1 MPKIKKI
8 AYLSNIA
15 YSDVDLSFLHEMQKI
30 ADVTYILLLGSFSQ
44 CSCAIDI
51 RGCKLKEGLH
61 NASEYEPLKKFAHII
76 DMDRFYVF
84 YSPAKH
90 AYEGKSFLFNY
101 KLYKILNKFDVVHTT
116 IVPSSLNIFMP
127 LLRNKL
133 VLTLHDPIPHS
144 SATYKA
150 DSINRKI
157 AFKYI
162 RNIILLNKNQKE
174 EFINYYGISNKTQI
188 YNSALSCYTYL
199 QTYNDSLY
207 SVKKPYIL
215 YFGNIVSYKGLD
227 YLFPAMKKVHELF
240 PNLRLIIAGNGRF
253 YFDIEEYKKLDYFQI
268 ENRFIPDNELAD
280 MIRNCEFTVVPYIDA
295 TQSGVIMSA
304 YAFNKPCVATNVG
317 GLPEMVI
324 DGKNGIIVNPKDVE
338 VLADAICKLHCSQ
351 EKIKEFA
358 STIEEEYS
366 EGLKSW
372 KYIATQIKKLYENI

>member
-1 MPKIKKI
+1 MCKIRKI
-8 AYLSNIA
+8 AYLSKMA

-30 ADVTYILLLGSFSQ
+30 ADVTYFLLVDSYSL

-51 RGCKLKEGLH
+51 RGYKLKEGLH
-61 NASEYEPLKKFAHII
+61 NALEYEPLKRFAHII
-76 DMDRFYVF
+76 DMDKFYVF
-84 YSPAKH
+84 YSPARH
-90 AYEGKSFLFNY
+90 AYERKSFLFNY
-101 KLYKILNKFDVVHTT
+101 KLYKILKKFDVVHTT
-116 IVPSSLNIFMP
+116 IVPSALNIFMP
-127 LLRNKL
+127 LLRNKF
-133 VLTLHDPIPHS
+133 VLTVHDPIPHS
-144 SATYKA
+144 SATYRA

-157 AFKYI
+157 TFKYI
-162 RNIILLNKNQKE
+162 KNIILLNKNQKE
-174 EFINYYGISNKTQI
+174 EFINYYGISTKTQI

-199 QTYNDSLY
+199 QIYNDSLY

-240 PNLRLIIAGNGRF
+240 PDLRLIIAGKGRF

-317 GLPEMVI
+317 GLPEMVN
-324 DGKNGIIVNPKDVE
+324 DGKNGIIVKPKNVE
-338 VLADAICKLHCSQ
+338 ALADAICKLHCSQ
-351 EKIKEFA
+351 EKIKEF
-358 STIEEEYS
+358 SNVIKEEYS

-372 KYIATQIKKLYENI
+372 KYIATQIKEIYEKI